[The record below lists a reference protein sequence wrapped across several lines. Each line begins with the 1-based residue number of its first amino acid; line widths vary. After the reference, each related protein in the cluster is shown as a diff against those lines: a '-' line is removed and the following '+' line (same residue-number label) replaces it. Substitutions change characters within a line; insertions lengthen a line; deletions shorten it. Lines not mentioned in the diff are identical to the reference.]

1 MAQRRKRG
9 PGRGERHGERVP
21 GGSRRRERPARER
34 ALDPD
39 AFKRAIQHGW
49 GPRSFGVT
57 QEQWRTHWTKDL
69 LERWHWRYTCQRQG
83 HAHDEA
89 GTLDCMEESYAN
101 QPKRKP
107 GRPKDPLKDVFA
119 RWQEILC
126 YPDQHTH
133 GDEGLL
139 DCVMLQMLMREIE
152 LPPEVTAP
160 AAQAPLASAARDQ
173 ALSFNAA
180 GKPMGPNAAPG
191 SRGIE
196 EAANANSRG
205 TSRRSATPRA
215 KVPHGCPG
223 WSFERLE
230 LEIVVQGA
238 LISLGPGRDRCS
250 AVRVVPRGGWLEI
263 PSTHPPVFARR

>member
-1 MAQRRKRG
+1 MPVKPEVTITLSCCPRCGWPNDEEAAPTAPAKGMANA
-9 PGRGERHGERVP
+9 
-21 GGSRRRERPARER
+21 SRAAPAAASAPAKER

-57 QEQWRTHWTKDL
+57 QEQWRTHWTKDI
-69 LERWHWRYTCQRQG
+69 LERWHWRYMCQRQG

-89 GTLDCMEESYAN
+89 GTLDCMEQSCAN

-107 GRPKDPLKDVFA
+107 GRPKDPLKDLFA

-152 LPPEVTAP
+152 LPAEVTAP
-160 AAQAPLASAARDQ
+160 AVQAPLASAARDQ
-173 ALSFNAA
+173 ALSFDAA
-180 GKPMGPNAAPG
+180 GKPMGPSAAAERDG
-191 SRGIE
+191 A
-196 EAANANSRG
+196 EAAVSSRG
-205 TSRRSATPRA
+205 TSRRSAGRRA
-215 KVPHGCPG
+215 G
-223 WSFERLE
+223 
-230 LEIVVQGA
+230 
-238 LISLGPGRDRCS
+238 
-250 AVRVVPRGGWLEI
+250 
-263 PSTHPPVFARR
+263 